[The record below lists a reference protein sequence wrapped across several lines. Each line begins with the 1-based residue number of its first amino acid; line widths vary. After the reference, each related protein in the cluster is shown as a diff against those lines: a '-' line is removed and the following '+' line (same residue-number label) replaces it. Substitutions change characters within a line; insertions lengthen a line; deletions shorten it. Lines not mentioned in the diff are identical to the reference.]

1 MPNSSPHDQL
11 IQVSAAIIIR
21 GEGDNLELLSAR
33 RSPSEAFG
41 GGWEFP
47 GGKWDP
53 GEDGLT
59 AMHRELIEEL
69 NVTLDVIHHL
79 EGPLDNRAWPMGD
92 TYALHVWI
100 CRQNSEVEIKLEE
113 QHDDSRWL
121 TLDNAEAV
129 GWLEV
134 DLPPL
139 RAAVEWLRQNPQ
151 ISA

>member
-1 MPNSSPHDQL
+1 MPDSSPHDKL
-11 IQVSAAIIIR
+11 TQVSAVVLIR
-21 GEGDNLELLSAR
+21 GEGADVEIFSAR
-33 RSPSEAFG
+33 RTEPETLK

-47 GGKWDP
+47 GGKWDD

-59 AMHRELIEEL
+59 ALNREIDEEL
-69 NVTLDVIHHL
+69 HIDLDVIHHVA
-79 EGPLDNRAWPMGD
+79 GPLDNQAWPMGE

-100 CRQNSEVEIKLEE
+100 ARQSSEAPIRLEK

-129 GWLEV
+129 DWLPV

-139 RAAVEWLRQNPQ
+139 RAAVEWLRAN
-151 ISA
+151 A